1 LRSWAVSCW
10 ALEGGDLVEELQFGT
25 CILFLKLFLRVNAT
39 NLTIGLC
46 GWIAYLD
53 TSFIQSSWFGEMF
66 DTETATRLAEGTLHA
81 GEDK

>member
-1 LRSWAVSCW
+1 MTIPLSDAVQLRT
-10 ALEGGDLVEELQFGT
+10 F
-25 CILFLKLFLRVNAT
+25 LFLRVNGT

-46 GWIAYLD
+46 GWFAYLD
-53 TSFIQSSWFGEMF
+53 TSFIQLSWFGEMF